1 MNRVL
6 EVTGSF
12 DPPEVGA
19 PESACG
25 LGVES
30 WGTPGHPQGAGLMER
45 SPGVCQ
51 VSQGRRNTHF

>member
-6 EVTGSF
+6 EVTGGF

-19 PESACG
+19 PEMVYG

-30 WGTPGHPQGAGLMER
+30 RGTPGHPQGAGLMEK

-51 VSQGRRNTHF
+51 VLQECRNTHF